1 MRALWNTTAPWRETG
16 MTTQPE
22 NKFVLS
28 ENGLV
33 LPDKEQIR
41 SNNEGAFLKSALVL
55 PGGEFLLTINGK
67 PSAFAAQK
75 NTELGFYG
83 DDDEFRKPD
92 GLYKIS
98 FDASAFKKGDV
109 IIAKISGVHLGPDT
123 SDECTINLCGVK
135 EDTTYGL
142 GTVDLMWEPKSHQL
156 FSTDIIDGGFKL
168 TFNGTLSDYPYFPKD
183 YRFFFLVAWLKG
195 AGKEEYD
202 VVSYCTC

>member
-1 MRALWNTTAPWRETG
+1 
-16 MTTQPE
+16 MTKQIE
-22 NKFVLS
+22 DNLAFS
-28 ENGLV
+28 ENGRAY
-33 LPDKEQIR
+33 PEKEQIL

-67 PSAFAAQK
+67 PSTFAAQK
-75 NTELGFYG
+75 NTELVFYG
-83 DDDEFRKPD
+83 DDDELRKPD

-168 TFNGTLSDYPYFPKD
+168 TFNGTLSDYPYFPKN
-183 YRFFFLVAWLKG
+183 YRFFFVVAWLKG

>member
-1 MRALWNTTAPWRETG
+1 
-16 MTTQPE
+16 MTKQIE
-22 NKFVLS
+22 DNLAFS
-28 ENGLV
+28 ENGRAY
-33 LPDKEQIR
+33 PD
-41 SNNEGAFLKSALVL
+41 NELALKKKSLVL

-83 DDDEFRKPD
+83 DDDELRKPD

-135 EDTTYGL
+135 EDVTYGL

-168 TFNGTLSDYPYFPKD
+168 TFNGTLRDYPYFPKH
-183 YRFFFLVAWLKG
+183 YRFFFVVAWLKG